1 MSNTSS
7 STATTVAKTT
17 EQEYEVIARRFH
29 MEIFQEGK
37 LGVADEILTPDFV
50 LRNPTL
56 PSEFTRGPEGVKR
69 FASGVVDSSSRYQIV
84 HHDTISKGDKV
95 LIRWTFTGRVKK
107 EMLGISPSD
116 KPVTITGF
124 DLFRITT
131 DGKIAE
137 LWQQF
142 NVGSWP

>member
-7 STATTVAKTT
+7 TRTAIAKTT
-17 EQEYEVIARRFH
+17 EQEYEAIARRFH
-29 MEIFQEGK
+29 MEIFQQGK
-37 LGVADEILTPDFV
+37 LQVADEILTSDFV
-50 LRNPTL
+50 LRNPML
-56 PSEFTRGPEGVKR
+56 PSEFTRGPEGVKK
-69 FASGVVDSSSRYQIV
+69 FASGVVDSSSEYQIV

-95 LIRWTFTGRVKK
+95 LIRWTFTGVIEK